1 MCRES
6 RNFMRYKNLMKKS
19 FEIQPLIVSY
29 KTSNGPA
36 LYPVKLN
43 TESSIFYIKSPVDLV
58 MDKGT
63 RYVINTGISFDMP
76 RIVETYISKSG
87 EKSEYSKLL
96 LQGRL
101 SSSHELASKSGILLI
116 TPTIIEPYQNEEI
129 SLLLMNLGDKSAKLS
144 IGDVIAELSF
154 SLVPRINLNVAFETK
169 LKRKK

>member
-1 MCRES
+1 MS
-6 RNFMRYKNLMKKS
+6 KS
-19 FEIQPLIVSY
+19 FELKTLIVSY
-29 KTSNGPA
+29 KTNNGPM

-43 TESSIFYIKSPVDLV
+43 TESSIFYIKSPIDLV

-63 RYVINTGISFDMP
+63 RYVINTGLSFDIP

-101 SSSHELASKSGILLI
+101 SSSHELALKSGILLI
-116 TPTIIEPYQNEEI
+116 TPTIIEPYQTEEI
-129 SLLLMNLGDKSAKLS
+129 SLLLMNLGDKSAKIS
-144 IGDVIAELSF
+144 VGDIIAELSF
-154 SLVPRINLNVAFETK
+154 SLVPRINLNVAFVNK